1 MKVRKVHMIVF
12 GAVLGVSLC
21 LISLARTNA
30 QGPGKTASP
39 TRVAV
44 CDLIKVFTDYQ
55 RSKDLMVE
63 MNERKQTIGAEN
75 EKRVKKLEEL
85 KTEMD
90 GYKVGSKK
98 HTEVLDKMRRAAI
111 EREVW
116 LKIEQNS
123 VLADHRRLTEE
134 MLEQIKDT
142 IAAVARKKNIDLV
155 LQLAPKVMNASNV
168 QELVAQ
174 IDRRKVLYHK
184 PGPDMDITAAVLQR
198 INESYRIKK

>member
-1 MKVRKVHMIVF
+1 MKVRKVHVIVF
-12 GAVLGVSLC
+12 GAVLGASLC

-30 QGPGKTASP
+30 QVAGKTTSP

-44 CDLIKVFTDYQ
+44 CDLIKVFSDYQ
-55 RSKDLMVE
+55 RSKDLMAE
-63 MNERKQTIGAEN
+63 MNERRQTIEAEN
-75 EKRVKKLEEL
+75 RKRIKKLEEL

-90 GYKVGSKK
+90 GYKIGSKK

-142 IAAVARKKNIDLV
+142 IATVARERNIDLV
-155 LQLAPKVMNASNV
+155 LQLEPKEMDPQNL

-174 IDRRKVLYHK
+174 IDRRKVLYNRQ
-184 PGPDMDITAAVLQR
+184 DIDITKAVSQR
-198 INESYRIKK
+198 ITESYRIKK

>member
-1 MKVRKVHMIVF
+1 MKVRKVHVIVF
-12 GAVLGVSLC
+12 GAVLGASLC

-30 QGPGKTASP
+30 QVAGKTTSP

-44 CDLIKVFTDYQ
+44 CDLGKVFSDYQ
-55 RSKDLMVE
+55 RTKDLNAKMK
-63 MNERKQTIGAEN
+63 ERGQALEAEN
-75 EKRVKKLEEL
+75 RKRIKKLEEL

-98 HTEVLDKMRRAAI
+98 HDDVLGKFQRGVI

-134 MLEQIKDT
+134 MFEQIKDT
-142 IAAVARKKNIDLV
+142 IAAVARERNIDLV
-155 LQLAPKVMNASNV
+155 LQLEPKEMDPQNL

-174 IDRRKVLYHK
+174 IDRRKVLYYRS
-184 PGPDMDITAAVLQR
+184 DIEITKTVLQR
-198 INESYRIKK
+198 INESYRVKK